1 MSGKIIGM
9 TLQATKRKIKR
20 SFTLTPESIA
30 LVRETRRRRRTGSD
44 SEALDLLLREAIDAQ
59 KREKIDAAIKRYYD
73 SADAADLE
81 AQREWA
87 EGTAANMW
95 SGKPE

>member
-1 MSGKIIGM
+1 MSGKITGM

-30 LVRETRRRRRTGSD
+30 FVRDTRRRSKAGSD

-59 KREKIDAAIKRYYD
+59 KREEIDAAIKEYYD

-87 EGTAANMW
+87 EGAARNMW